1 MKIWLLEAA
10 SPNDEIKMQ
19 HRRLW
24 LFYTKIVSRNLE
36 RANEFWEIHMTRL
49 ISTIQPSFNSNY
61 RNTREKGKRTD
72 IHIHFFHSVCQTLGK
87 NVRKLPKEK
96 EEEHGNHPL

>member
-24 LFYTKIVSRNLE
+24 LFHTKIVSRNLE
-36 RANEFWEIHMTRL
+36 RANEFWEIHMAWL
-49 ISTIQPSFNSNY
+49 ISSA
-61 RNTREKGKRTD
+61 
-72 IHIHFFHSVCQTLGK
+72 
-87 NVRKLPKEK
+87 
-96 EEEHGNHPL
+96 